1 MDNFAKNKLLSK
13 VARLY
18 YIENYLQKDIAKKLS
33 LSRVA
38 VSRLLSKAKAQKIV
52 EIKINKIKGDYQDIE
67 LKIEEKFKIN
77 ECVVVPSY
85 DNDLNVFK
93 EIADLLSN
101 ILDRMVVNND
111 YIGVSWGTSLGVI
124 SEYLTVEKKENIKV
138 VPIIGGLGGIDKGI
152 NSNTIA
158 KNFADSFGGISYVI
172 NCPAV
177 LESVENKKLLENDS
191 NINQIFKL
199 SEKINIAVVGASDL
213 GSESSLYKFSYYSK
227 KDFDYLTKLGAV
239 GVVNLGSIDKNGD
252 HVPNVVDERT
262 IALSIDKLKSIK
274 NVILIAISKRKKDVI
289 KAALKSKMI
298 KVFLTDEE
306 TAKAIL
312 EDN

>member
-1 MDNFAKNKLLSK
+1 MDNFAKTKLLSK

-18 YIENYLQKDIAKKLS
+18 YIENLLQKDIAKKLCI
-33 LSRVA
+33 SRVA
-38 VSRLLSKAKAQKIV
+38 VSRLLSKAKVQKIV
-52 EIKINKIKGDYQDIE
+52 EIKINKPDGNYQDME

-85 DNDLNVFK
+85 DNDLNIFK
-93 EIADLLSN
+93 EMADLLSN

-138 VPIIGGLGGIDKGI
+138 IPIIGGLGDIDKGI
-152 NSNTIA
+152 NSNSIA
-158 KNFADSFGGISYVI
+158 KNFAGSFGGISYVI

-199 SEKINIAVVGASDL
+199 SEKINIAIVGASDL
-213 GSESSLYKFSYYSK
+213 GTESSLYKFSYYSK

-239 GVVNLGSIDKNGD
+239 GVVNLGSIDKNGN
-252 HVPNVVDERT
+252 HVPNVIDERT
-262 IALSIDKLKSIK
+262 IALSIDKLKKIK

-289 KAALKSKMI
+289 KAVLKSRMI

>member
-1 MDNFAKNKLLSK
+1 MDNFAKTKLLSK

-18 YIENYLQKDIAKKLS
+18 YIENYMQKDIAKKLS

-38 VSRLLSKAKAQKIV
+38 ISRLLSKAKAQKIV
-52 EIKINKIKGDYQDIE
+52 EIKINKIKGDYQDLE

-77 ECVVVPSY
+77 ECAVVPSY

-138 VPIIGGLGGIDKGI
+138 IPIIGGLGGIDKGI

-177 LESVENKKLLENDS
+177 LGSVENKKLLENDG
-191 NINQIFKL
+191 NTNQIFKL

-213 GSESSLYKFSYYSK
+213 SPESSLYKFSYYSK
-227 KDFDYLTKLGAV
+227 KDFDYLTKLGVV
-239 GVVNLGSIDKNGD
+239 GVVNLGSIDRNGN
-252 HVPNVVDERT
+252 HIPNVIDEKT
-262 IALSIDKLKSIK
+262 IAISIDKLKNIK

-289 KAALKSKMI
+289 KAALKGKMI
-298 KVFLTDEE
+298 KVFLSDEE

>member
-1 MDNFAKNKLLSK
+1 MDNFAKAKLLSK

-52 EIKINKIKGDYQDIE
+52 EIKINKLKGDYQDLELEIE
-67 LKIEEKFKIN
+67 KKFKIN

-85 DNDLNVFK
+85 ENDLNIFK
-93 EIADLLSN
+93 EIADSLSN
-101 ILDRMVVNND
+101 ILDRMVVNGN

-124 SEYLTVEKKENIKV
+124 SEYLSVEKKENIKV
-138 VPIIGGLGGIDKGI
+138 IPIIGGLGGIDKGI

-177 LESVENKKLLENDS
+177 VESVENKKLLENDT

-213 GSESSLYKFSYYSK
+213 GSESSLYKFSNYLK
-227 KDFDYLTKLGAV
+227 KDFDYLTKLGVV
-239 GVVNLGSIDKNGD
+239 GVVNLGSIDKNGN
-252 HVPNVVDERT
+252 HVPNVIDERT
-262 IALSIDKLKSIK
+262 IALSIDKLKNIK
-274 NVILIAISKRKKDVI
+274 NVILIAISRRKKDVI

-306 TAKAIL
+306 TAKVIL